1 MKLLQIKL
9 FESLKI
15 HRQRRLRPKQ
25 GSRCACTL
33 HNNAAGFTLIELM
46 ISIAIC
52 GTLSAI
58 AVPQYTSYRNKARV
72 GVAISD
78 IKNIEKVIALYK
90 LDNNEYPDNL
100 ADINMQNWL
109 DPWGHA
115 YVYLRIEGAANP
127 GIGNLR
133 KDHSLVPVNSDFDLY
148 SIGPDGKSVSA
159 FTAKV
164 SKDDIVRANN
174 GRYIGLVSNY

>member
-1 MKLLQIKL
+1 MKLCG
-9 FESLKI
+9 SLKI
-15 HRQRRLRPKQ
+15 HRQRRFRPKP
-25 GSRCACTL
+25 GSHCACTL
-33 HNNAAGFTLIELM
+33 LNNAAGFTLIELM
-46 ISIAIC
+46 ISIAIA
-52 GTLSAI
+52 GTLGAI

-72 GVAISD
+72 AVAIND

-90 LDNNEYPDNL
+90 LQKNDYPDTL
-100 ADINMQNWL
+100 ADINMQNRL

-148 SIGPDGKSVSA
+148 SIGPDGKSASA
-159 FTAKV
+159 FTAGV